1 MTLQLPEPVPPV
13 LQAGDGDVG
22 DVGLVGLSGTRRKQ
36 SPPRGGGEGT
46 GREGQ
51 PASGPRPGARSRG
64 RGRSV

>member
-1 MTLQLPEPVPPV
+1 MTLQLPEPVPLV

-22 DVGLVGLSGTRRKQ
+22 DVGLTGTRRKQ